1 MSNNLWLCLI
11 CGNLACGRKNYDGTG
26 GNNHGIEHFKTTSHP
41 LVVKLG
47 TITPEGDASIHCYAC
62 DEEVLD
68 NFLKDHLANFGIEV
82 EK

>member
-1 MSNNLWLCLI
+1 
-11 CGNLACGRKNYDGTG
+11 
-26 GNNHGIEHFKTTSHP
+26 
-41 LVVKLG
+41 VKLG